1 MRLLR
6 GAVRSD
12 EVDAGKG
19 LGVGIGVFLRQ
30 KPLEENADRH
40 SVLGAATGVRLPPK
54 VAPPEVVPPKA
65 APKTASASS
74 GAVSWLGACPS
85 SSSFGGHCRNPAN
98 PLRTGQQHT
107 PSPEMRLRFHYLLL
121 AGQRKPL
128 SPRPGTCD
136 HPRKKQSPRIF
147 RPPPNSRFSQRP
159 PLEQGA
165 CSQSPPVSIRLP
177 FAADSEHW
185 IPSQRT
191 SDGLPAPKSARTAT
205 SVPPLPPAHRP
216 SPE

>member
-1 MRLLR
+1 M
-6 GAVRSD
+6 
-12 EVDAGKG
+12 
-19 LGVGIGVFLRQ
+19 GIGVFLRQ
-30 KPLEENADRH
+30 KPLEEPADRH

-54 VAPPEVVPPKA
+54 VAR
-65 APKTASASS
+65 KTASASS

-85 SSSFGGHCRNPAN
+85 NSSFGGHCRNPAN

-128 SPRPGTCD
+128 SPRLGTYD

-159 PLEQGA
+159 PQEQGA

-177 FAADSEHW
+177 FATDSEHW